1 MFFAPRK
8 AMKLK
13 PFLAL
18 VLLALVLPPYLASQQ
33 KEFIVGIGGG
43 YSLSLD
49 AAASPWEIDWAPGEI
64 YFKEHMKLKNSFSIN
79 VQYFFKKDLGI
90 QLEFHQQKAS
100 YFSQLEWYGIYT
112 DDPMNPY
119 LDIDHIEEPYTK
131 PWTISSLNVSLF
143 IAKRRHS
150 YQKSFPYA
158 FVGVGLY
165 VLGGDREFVLSRFRL
180 GPRKTGELLKLGGGF
195 KYRLN
200 SFFLLNF
207 RIFGQS
213 IWRKEARYRSSLY
226 AGALQFDP
234 DLYFATGE
242 IARISTA
249 WVKTFTFLGAEIS
262 FEFCLSRKKR
272 RSSL

>member
-1 MFFAPRK
+1 MFFAQKK
-8 AMKLK
+8 AMKLR
-13 PFLAL
+13 PFLA
-18 VLLALVLPPYLASQQ
+18 VALLALVLPSYLASQQ

-49 AAASPWEIDWAPGEI
+49 AAVSPWEIDWAPGEI

-112 DDPMNPY
+112 DDPLNPY
-119 LDIDHIEEPYTK
+119 IYIGHIEEPYTK

-150 YQKSFPYA
+150 FQKSFPYA
-158 FVGVGLY
+158 FVGAGLY

-180 GPRKTGELLKLGGGF
+180 GPRKTGGLLKLGGGF

-200 SFFLLNF
+200 QFLLLNF
-207 RIFGQS
+207 RIIGQS
-213 IWRKEARYRSSLY
+213 IWRKEARFRSSLF
-226 AGALQFDP
+226 AGTLQFDP

-242 IARISTA
+242 IARVSTA

-262 FEFCLSRKKR
+262 FEFCLSGKKR

>member
-8 AMKLK
+8 LMKLRW
-13 PFLAL
+13 FLAV
-18 VLLALVLPPYLASQQ
+18 VLLAFVLPPNLASQQ

-64 YFKEHMKLKNSFSIN
+64 YFKEHMKPKNSLSIN
-79 VQYFFKKDLGI
+79 VQYFFKKDIGL

-112 DDPMNPY
+112 DDPLNPY
-119 LDIDHIEEPYTK
+119 LEIDHIEEPYTK
-131 PWTISSLNVSLF
+131 PWSIFSFSVSLL
-143 IAKRRHS
+143 IAKKRYKKS
-150 YQKSFPYA
+150 YPYA
-158 FVGVGLY
+158 SVGFGIC
-165 VLGGDREFVLSRFRL
+165 VLNGDKEFVLNRYRL
-180 GPRKTGELLKLGGGF
+180 GPARTGEFLKLGGGF

-200 SFFLLNF
+200 KLLLLNLHF
-207 RIFGQS
+207 FGQS
-213 IWRKEARYRSSLY
+213 IWRKEARYRSSLF

-242 IARISTA
+242 IARVSTA
-249 WVKTFTFLGAEIS
+249 WVKTFTFLGAEIC
-262 FEFCLSRKKR
+262 FEFCLSGKKK